1 VGIPGGSINIGL
13 VGTAPKIPNPLEYWQ
28 DRQHDLILSFLFRGL
43 IHYSHEQKR
52 YEWELAQCDL
62 TDLSEVKCTLTG
74 SANWSDGTPIQ
85 TDDVVATFQAFKD
98 NPPNEKMK
106 AFLSK
111 VAVVTR
117 EGGVIELSAD
127 EKNSLMLDL
136 LTYPILRS
144 DIIERIRTDRLG
156 PDGYVTSWA
165 YAFTEKEKNTQ
176 YGYDRITIGK
186 NTKNND
192 TSWLDKYNFLFFPDA
207 DSLERAKDILSIIVP
222 PTASAPM
229 ILGPRYDSYEYSMQE
244 YIGLFLNTDRLSN
257 TLRKHILLQAESGFS
272 GVTVADERSA
282 LDLFPIGKIK
292 LEKNLA
298 DVMKDLGY
306 RKVDDELARLATLT
320 GTISTGITLSFPKNT
335 YIDIPSKESVFFS
348 EEVDGE
354 ITIAGNVPIGTK
366 SVSINGYSL
375 KEFSTGNPRFLYKVN
390 TASGTLIEGKNTY
403 TLEFESANGTKITRD
418 TLTVYYSRDG
428 VELRKIK
435 KTLEDEELLRQNTPE
450 KIAERN
456 AKIASEKEKLQALN
470 PRFYYNS
477 KLEPYKLKLLYLS
490 DPPSISTYATKLTEA
505 LKSLWLEIEI
515 TEISSKDFGALIQ
528 KGEKNYDMLII
539 GFEATGRFSRI
550 GQIFLSSEAAKGINF
565 AKIESKS
572 LDALFG
578 SLRTADTEEKTKD
591 IMKKIGDFM
600 TGEAF
605 FLPISSPLHTIHI
618 DKNLKWIKVIPT
630 FQDITTL
637 SDVTKKASIK
647 EEYHLSLKDKSIG
660 GFFSWFWKK
669 LRFEG

>member
-1 VGIPGGSINIGL
+1 
-13 VGTAPKIPNPLEYWQ
+13 
-28 DRQHDLILSFLFRGL
+28 
-43 IHYSHEQKR
+43 
-52 YEWELAQCDL
+52 
-62 TDLSEVKCTLTG
+62 
-74 SANWSDGTPIQ
+74 
-85 TDDVVATFQAFKD
+85 
-98 NPPNEKMK
+98 
-106 AFLSK
+106 
-111 VAVVTR
+111 
-117 EGGVIELSAD
+117 
-127 EKNSLMLDL
+127 
-136 LTYPILRS
+136 
-144 DIIERIRTDRLG
+144 
-156 PDGYVTSWA
+156 
-165 YAFTEKEKNTQ
+165 
-176 YGYDRITIGK
+176 
-186 NTKNND
+186 
-192 TSWLDKYNFLFFPDA
+192 
-207 DSLERAKDILSIIVP
+207 
-222 PTASAPM
+222 M

-505 LKSLWLEIEI
+505 LKSL
-515 TEISSKDFGALIQ
+515 
-528 KGEKNYDMLII
+528 
-539 GFEATGRFSRI
+539 
-550 GQIFLSSEAAKGINF
+550 
-565 AKIESKS
+565 
-572 LDALFG
+572 
-578 SLRTADTEEKTKD
+578 
-591 IMKKIGDFM
+591 
-600 TGEAF
+600 
-605 FLPISSPLHTIHI
+605 
-618 DKNLKWIKVIPT
+618 
-630 FQDITTL
+630 
-637 SDVTKKASIK
+637 
-647 EEYHLSLKDKSIG
+647 
-660 GFFSWFWKK
+660 
-669 LRFEG
+669 